1 MAKPFLTYEQQILF
15 PESLQFISVL
25 GEKIKISMALESRMV
40 NFSDLLLMNS
50 MSLGRF
56 CMLRVDVYVHDRWFD
71 TNQII

>member
-1 MAKPFLTYEQQILF
+1 MVKPFLTYEQQILF

-40 NFSDLLLMNS
+40 NFSDLFLMNS
-50 MSLGRF
+50 MSLGSF